1 MKYIICY
8 KQSSIIDSVINLF
21 MVCNRSVLLLSYE
34 NQNQAPMQISEAES
48 SSIIVI
54 VPEVFLLSEPL
65 YKAGSSILIHVG
77 FDTPEGPYVVYP
89 G

>member
-1 MKYIICY
+1 
-8 KQSSIIDSVINLF
+8 
-21 MVCNRSVLLLSYE
+21 
-34 NQNQAPMQISEAES
+34 MQISEAES